1 MSKTTLTPPTV
12 EDDAPDAVLP
22 RIRTASL
29 ADQTTKALL
38 DAVLDRRFP
47 DNRLPSEPELADMLN
62 VSRTTLRSA
71 LQSLERLGM
80 LSRAPGRGTV
90 IRTHVGR
97 ESIILQ
103 RLIGFRAMLK
113 ASYDDV
119 DVNGR
124 YWRAA
129 HPDVDAQKTLG
140 LGPDDP
146 VVATAKTFMADG
158 TPALHIEDQIPFGIV
173 SAATQEALIAGES
186 FTFDDS
192 IFAFSQ
198 TWPGRTIDHVMVEIV
213 PVVAP
218 KDPDFPLDLAPGTP
232 YVMLLETHYSA
243 QEEAVAFSRVHVDD
257 RFIRFHVV
265 RHS

>member
-1 MSKTTLTPPTV
+1 MAKTTTEP
-12 EDDAPDAVLP
+12 EAADAVLP

-62 VSRTTLRSA
+62 VSRTTLRAA

-80 LSRAPGRGTV
+80 LSRAPGRGTI

-103 RLIGFRAMLK
+103 RLIGFRAMLQ
-113 ASYDDV
+113 ATHADV
-119 DVNGR
+119 DVQGR
-124 YWRAA
+124 YWRAE
-129 HPDVDAQKTLG
+129 HPDPVAMAALG
-140 LGPDDP
+140 LSPDDP
-146 VVATAKTFMADG
+146 VVATAKTFFADG

-218 KDPDFPLDLAPGTP
+218 DDPAFPLDLAPGTP

-243 QEEAVAFSRVHVDD
+243 QEEPVAFSRVHVDD

>member
-1 MSKTTLTPPTV
+1 V
-12 EDDAPDAVLP
+12 EDDASDAVLP

-113 ASYDDV
+113 ASYADV

-124 YWRAA
+124 YWREA
-129 HPDVDAQKTLG
+129 HPDADAQKTLG

-146 VVATAKTFMADG
+146 VVATAKTFIADG

-173 SAATQEALIAGES
+173 SAATQAALIAGES

-218 KDPDFPLDLAPGTP
+218 EDPDFPLDLAPGTP